1 MIMAQKKFRI
11 PKGYEHLDLAR
22 PSDRRRGK
30 DIISQLILQTENL
43 TRNDLKKWRQA
54 WQLALNVE
62 YPQRNRLLNIYTD
75 VDVDLHLT
83 GCVEQRSGFILNKG
97 FKITDSKGTENPELT
112 ELFETPWFKEWM
124 RLSLESVYYGH
135 SLIELG
141 DVISVEGKM
150 AFSSVRLIPRTHV
163 IPEYGV
169 IVKNENETWH
179 QGFDYR
185 NSEMADWCTE
195 AGGPRDLGLY
205 LKCAQQTIPKKNMC
219 SFWDMF
225 GEIFGMP
232 LRIAT
237 TTSRDPRE
245 QGKVEKMLQGMGA
258 AAWALFPEGTNIEIK
273 ESTRGDAFN
282 VYDKRIERCNSE
294 LSKGVLSVTMTMDN
308 GASLSQ
314 SKVHQDML
322 DNVISKDADFLKDLI
337 NWQLIP
343 KMIKHGFPLKGYHF
357 QWNEGINYSPEQKL
371 AYERFLAQI
380 YDVEPQY
387 FIEQYNMPL
396 KTKTDDSQKK
406 EPTQNKKT
414 EKLFFD

>member
-1 MIMAQKKFRI
+1 MAPKKYRI
-11 PKGYEHLDLAR
+11 PKGYEHIDLAR
-22 PSDRRRGK
+22 PRDFRRGK
-30 DIISQLILQTENL
+30 DIVSQLMLQTENL

-54 WQLALNVE
+54 WQLALNVD

-83 GCVEQRSGFILNKG
+83 GCVSQRSGFILNKG
-97 FKITDSKGTENPELT
+97 FKIINAQGDENPELT
-112 ELFETPWFKEWM
+112 EIFEAPWFKEWM
-124 RLSLESVYYGH
+124 RLSLESIYYGH

-141 DVISVEGKM
+141 DIIEVDGKP
-150 AFSSVRLIPRTHV
+150 AFSSIRLIPRTHV

-169 IVKNENETWH
+169 IVKNENETW
-179 QGFDYR
+179 QNGFDYR
-185 NSEMADWCTE
+185 NSELADWCTE

-219 SFWDMF
+219 TFWDMF

-282 VYDKRIERCNSE
+282 VYDKRIDRCNSE
-294 LSKGVLSVTMTMDN
+294 LSKGVLSVTMTMDS

-314 SKVHQDML
+314 SRVHQDML
-322 DNVISKDADFLKDLI
+322 DNLIGKDADFVKDLV

-343 KMIKHGFPLKGYHF
+343 KMIKHGFPLKGFRF
-357 QWNEGINYSPEQKL
+357 QWDEGINYSPEQKL
-371 AYERFLAQI
+371 AYEQFLAQT
-380 YDVEPQY
+380 YDVDPQY

-396 KTKTDDSQKK
+396 KEKEHQAPKPTKPGDPK
-406 EPTQNKKT
+406 KKT

>member
-1 MIMAQKKFRI
+1 MARNNRYKV
-11 PKGYEHLDLAR
+11 PKGFEHLDLAR
-22 PSDRRRGK
+22 PRDVRRGK
-30 DIISQLILQTENL
+30 DIVSQLMLQTENL

-62 YPQRNRLLNIYTD
+62 FPQRNRLLNIYTD
-75 VDVDLHLT
+75 VEVDLHLT
-83 GCVEQRSGFILNKG
+83 GCVQQRSGFILNKG
-97 FKITDSKGTENPELT
+97 FKLVDAKGTENPELT
-112 ELFETPWFKEWM
+112 ELFEAPWFKEWM
-124 RLSLESVYYGH
+124 RLSLESIYYGH

-141 DVISVEGKM
+141 DIIYVEGKP

-169 IVKNENETWH
+169 IVKNENETWQ

-185 NSEMADWCTE
+185 NSELADWCTE
-195 AGGPRDLGLY
+195 AGGSHDLGLY

-219 SFWDMF
+219 AFWDMF

-232 LRIAT
+232 LRVAT
-237 TTSRDPRE
+237 TTSRDTRE
-245 QGKVEKMLQGMGA
+245 QDKLERMMKNMGA
-258 AAWALFPEGTNIEIK
+258 SAYAVLPEGSNVEIK
-273 ESTRGDAFN
+273 ESAKGDAFN
-282 VYDKRIERCNSE
+282 VYDKRIERANSE
-294 LSKGVLSVTMTMDN
+294 LSKGILSVTMTMDN

-322 DNVISKDADFLKDLI
+322 DNLIAKDADFVKDLI

-343 KMIKHGFPLKGYHF
+343 KMIKHGFPLKGYRF
-357 QWNEGINYSPEQKL
+357 QWDEGVNYSPEQKL

-380 YDVEPQY
+380 YDVDPQY
-387 FIEQYNMPL
+387 FIDQYNMPL
-396 KTKTDDSQKK
+396 KEKVQETTGK
-406 EPTQNKKT
+406 EPKNNREKT

>member
-1 MIMAQKKFRI
+1 MAQKKFRI

-22 PSDRRRGK
+22 PADRRRGK
-30 DIISQLILQTENL
+30 DIVSQLMLQTENL

-62 YPQRNRLLNIYTD
+62 FPQRKRLLNIYTD
-75 VDVDLHLT
+75 VEVDLHLT
-83 GCVEQRSGFILNKG
+83 GCVQQRSGFILNKG
-97 FKITDSKGTENPELT
+97 FKIVNAQGTENPQLT

-124 RLSLESVYYGH
+124 RLSLESIYYGH

-141 DVISVEGKM
+141 DVITVEGKPV
-150 AFSSVRLIPRTHV
+150 FSTVRLIPRTHV

-169 IVKNENETWH
+169 IVKNESETWQ

-185 NSEMADWCTE
+185 NSELADWCTE
-195 AGGPRDLGLY
+195 AGAPNDLGLY

-245 QGKVEKMLQGMGA
+245 QSKVEKMLQGMGA

-273 ESTRGDAFN
+273 ESTRSDAFN

-294 LSKGVLSVTMTMDN
+294 LSKGILSVTMTMDN

-314 SKVHQDML
+314 SQVHQDML
-322 DNVISKDADFLKDLI
+322 DNLISKDADFLKDLV
-337 NWQLIP
+337 NWKLIP
-343 KMIKHGFPLKGYHF
+343 KMIKHGFPLKGFRF

-371 AYERFLAQI
+371 AYERFLAQT
-380 YDVEPQY
+380 YDVDPQY
-387 FIEQYNMPL
+387 FIDQYNMPL
-396 KTKTDDSQKK
+396 KAKTQEPQEPKPGQQK
-406 EPTQNKKT
+406 KKT